1 MDACMKRTGLKG
13 KLAIALAAALIAAPA
28 APAMA
33 PAGSI
38 ASTEACAA
46 TMEAKG
52 QWMQSGSRWW
62 YRNAD
67 GSYPANCWKEI
78 DYEWYH
84 FDSAGWMQTGWLMDG
99 GSWYYLLSDG
109 KMATGSQDI
118 GGTVYLFDYSGRLAY
133 NKAQFDWFGFYYGY
147 YPTVCS
153 DSNGVLIPS
162 GWKHVDASDGY
173 PGGWIYLD
181 QARYDSRYG
190 YMHFLWKQIDGIWYY
205 FMPTW
210 PNGQRDWIRTSGSAT
225 VAGSY
230 PAQAFMVTGW
240 QKIGTGY
247 PTEDGKWMWVDG
259 NDLSGGMIYND
270 NGTYRTYDDA
280 QWYYFASSGAMQTGW
295 LDDGGNWYWLTGSGA
310 MGTGWQLVSGTW
322 YWFNASGAMQTGWQ
336 QVNGSWYCFS
346 ASGAMLHDYWV
357 GNYYLG
363 SSGAMLTSTKTPDGY
378 YVGADG
384 AWVPGK

>member
-109 KMATGSQDI
+109 KMATHYQEIDGKTYFFESNGQLVCNQLKEL
-118 GGTVYLFDYSGRLAY
+118 GGWAGFYPLTYSGDDGAIATGWRY
-133 NKAQFDWFGFYYGY
+133 
-147 YPTVCS
+147 
-153 DSNGVLIPS
+153 IP
-162 GWKHVDASDGY
+162 ASDGY
-173 PGGWIYLD
+173 PGGWCYFEPSPLD
-181 QARYDSRYG
+181 ADSHMR
-190 YMHFLWKQIDGIWYY
+190 FLWKKIDGTWYY

-210 PNGQRDWIRTSGSAT
+210 PDDGNALVPRGLMA
-225 VAGSY
+225 
-230 PAQAFMVTGW
+230 TGW

-247 PTEDGKWMWVDG
+247 LNKDGKWWWDEG
-259 NDLSGGMIYND
+259 GGDLSTEEIDASKMTGIRY
-270 NGTYRTYDDA
+270 YDDA
-280 QWYYFASSGAMQTGW
+280 RWYYFAQSGTMQTGW
-295 LDDGGNWYWLTGSGA
+295 LNDGGTWYWLTGSGA
-310 MGTGWQLVSGTW
+310 MGTGWQLVNGAW
-322 YWFNASGAMQTGWQ
+322 YWFADNGAMRTGWQ
-336 QVNGSWYCFS
+336 KINGSWYCLS
-346 ASGAMLHDYWV
+346 GSGAMLHDCWV

-363 SSGAMLTSTKTPDGY
+363 SSGAMLTNATTPDGY